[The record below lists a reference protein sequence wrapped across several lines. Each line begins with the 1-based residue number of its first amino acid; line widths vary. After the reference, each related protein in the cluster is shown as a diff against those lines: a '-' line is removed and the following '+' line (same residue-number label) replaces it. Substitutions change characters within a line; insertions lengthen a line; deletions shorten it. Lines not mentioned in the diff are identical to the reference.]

1 MAQSMKVS
9 SPKDSL
15 MVRAHTIINLSN
27 MMILSNIVALGQ
39 CLNLM
44 GLERLCITTVMSIKV
59 NSLKES
65 DAALAHTGS
74 IRFTNM

>member
-1 MAQSMKVS
+1 MKVS

-15 MVRAHTIINLSN
+15 MVRAHIIINPSN

-44 GLERLCITTVMSIKV
+44 DSERLCITTAMSMKV
-59 NSLKES
+59 NLSKES
-65 DAALAHTGS
+65 GAALAHTGS
-74 IRFTNM
+74 IRFIST